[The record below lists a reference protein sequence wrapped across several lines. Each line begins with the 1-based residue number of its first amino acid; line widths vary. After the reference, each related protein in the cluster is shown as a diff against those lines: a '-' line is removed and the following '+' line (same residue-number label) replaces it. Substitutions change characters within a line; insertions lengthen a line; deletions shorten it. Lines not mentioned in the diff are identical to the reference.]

1 MTTNDKQ
8 ANGVE
13 DEPLFDPSILRE
25 LDFEHKSRATYNP
38 NISPQNPGE
47 MLKLRPLY
55 KSDYDKGYMNLLS
68 QLTKV
73 GNVSREE
80 FEARFNDLK
89 GCGDTYYIV
98 VIEDMSLNQVIGT
111 GSLVKERKFL
121 RQCASRGRIEDIVV
135 NNAYRGKQLGKL
147 LLDVLTILCQK
158 IDCYKLSLECLD
170 GMVKFYKQ
178 FGFDK
183 EDGQN
188 YMVQRF
194 HD

>member
-25 LDFEHKSRATYNP
+25 LDFEHKSRATYKS
-38 NISPQNPGE
+38 IYHHRTQE
-47 MLKLRPLY
+47 MLKLRPSIE
-55 KSDYDKGYMNLLS
+55 SDYDKGYMNLLS